1 MFTMKTVSNL
11 QSSLMEY
18 EFLVDYKK
26 KKITGNLE
34 NYHLVD
40 VVPTSALSPHHPPAC
55 PEHFEPELGRHIKQ
69 CCGACL

>member
-1 MFTMKTVSNL
+1 MKTVNNL
-11 QSSLMEY
+11 QSSLTEY
-18 EFLVDYKK
+18 KLLVDYK

-40 VVPTSALSPHHPPAC
+40 VVPMSALSPHCPPAC
-55 PEHFEPELGRHIKQ
+55 PEHCEPELGRLIKQ